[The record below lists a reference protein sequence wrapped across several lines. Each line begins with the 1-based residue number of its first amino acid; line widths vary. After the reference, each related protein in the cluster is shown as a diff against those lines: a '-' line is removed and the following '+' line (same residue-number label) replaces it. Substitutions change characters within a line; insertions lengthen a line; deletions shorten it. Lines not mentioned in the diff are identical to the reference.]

1 MTDSTQRFVPGKLA
15 FRIEH
20 TRTAHRWVAYFVPA
34 PALDADL
41 DDVELGSIA
50 IAAVADDPA
59 TKAAF
64 MNLMRNVAG
73 NLIEQATGYRPEW
86 NEATA
91 APEHERCGHA

>member
-50 IAAVADDPA
+50 IPPSPM
-59 TKAAF
+59 TRQPKP
-64 MNLMRNVAG
+64 RS
-73 NLIEQATGYRPEW
+73 
-86 NEATA
+86 
-91 APEHERCGHA
+91 